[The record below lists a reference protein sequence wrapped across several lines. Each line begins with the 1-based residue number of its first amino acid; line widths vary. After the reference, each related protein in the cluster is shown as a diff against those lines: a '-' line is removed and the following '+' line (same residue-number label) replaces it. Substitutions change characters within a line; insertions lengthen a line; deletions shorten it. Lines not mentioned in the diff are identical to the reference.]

1 LPCRGVFMQR
11 SLAPA
16 VLTALIALYLIWGST
31 YFAMRLLVEGMPPLL
46 SAGIRYTL
54 AGLLMFS
61 FLKWRGAAWPTAV
74 QWRDAGIVGVLLL
87 LGGNGAVALALDRGV
102 SSGMSA
108 LVVAIAPLFAL
119 VFASFWG
126 QAVQGRDW
134 IGIVL
139 GFCGVVLLNTGSELS
154 ASPTG
159 AILLVVAALVWAFGS
174 MWGKRLQQP
183 PAFMASAVQMLVG
196 GAVLMVAGGLR
207 GEAVTAM
214 PSSQSLWAMAY
225 LVVFGSIL
233 GFSSYV
239 YLLANVRPALATS
252 YAYVNPV
259 VAVAIGVWLGGEK
272 VEVLELVG
280 MIIILAGVVLVCW
293 PSARQQND
301 GV

>member
-1 LPCRGVFMQR
+1 MQR
-11 SLAPA
+11 SLTPA

-31 YFAMRLLVEGMPPLL
+31 YFAMRLVVEGMPPLL
-46 SAGIRYTL
+46 SAGIRYTI
-54 AGLLMFS
+54 AGALMVV

-87 LGGNGAVALALDRGV
+87 LGGNGAVALALDQGV

-119 VFASFWG
+119 VFASLWG
-126 QAVQGRDW
+126 QVVQGRDW
-134 IGIVL
+134 VGIAL

-154 ASPTG
+154 ASPVG
-159 AILLVVAALVWAFGS
+159 AILLVSAALVWAFGS

-196 GAVLMVAGGLR
+196 GVVLMLAGGVR
-207 GEAVTAM
+207 GEAMTAL
-214 PSSQSLWAMAY
+214 PSAQSLWALAY
-225 LVVFGSIL
+225 LVFFGSIL

-259 VAVAIGVWLGGEK
+259 VAVAIGVWLGGER

-280 MIIILAGVVLVCW
+280 MTIILAGVVLVCW
-293 PSARQQND
+293 PSARQRQHEA
-301 GV
+301 

>member
-1 LPCRGVFMQR
+1 MQR
-11 SLAPA
+11 SLTPA

-31 YFAMRLLVEGMPPLL
+31 YFAMRLVVEGMPPLL
-46 SAGIRYTL
+46 SAGIRYTI
-54 AGLLMFS
+54 AGALMFL

-87 LGGNGAVALALDRGV
+87 LGGNGAVALALDQGV

-119 VFASFWG
+119 VFASLWG

-134 IGIVL
+134 LGIAL
-139 GFCGVVLLNTGSELS
+139 GFCGVVLLSTGSELS
-154 ASPTG
+154 ASPVG
-159 AILLVVAALVWAFGS
+159 AILLVLAALVWAFGS

-196 GAVLMVAGGLR
+196 GVVLTLAGGLH
-207 GEAVTAM
+207 GEAIMAL
-214 PSSQSLWAMAY
+214 PSIQSLWALAY
-225 LVVFGSIL
+225 LVFFGSIL

-259 VAVAIGVWLGGEK
+259 VAVAIGVWLGGEQ
-272 VEVLELVG
+272 VEALELVG
-280 MIIILAGVVLVCW
+280 MTIILAGVVLVCW
-293 PSARQQND
+293 PSARQQKD
-301 GV
+301 GA